1 MKEQLN
7 AIYEK
12 AIESIKNAEQMKDID
27 ELKVKILGKKGELT
41 GILKGMGKLAPEE
54 RPVLGE
60 LANKIR
66 AEIENKIDETKKEF
80 SSKEQH

>member
-41 GILKGMGKLAPEE
+41 GCLLYTS
-54 RPVLGE
+54 RCV
-60 LANKIR
+60 
-66 AEIENKIDETKKEF
+66 
-80 SSKEQH
+80 